1 LWNAFTNADSNGYC
15 NCYRDGHSYG
25 DRNGHTDRNFNS
37 HANSYRYG
45 KTHSKPETPSHTK
58 ATSDPSAS
66 SVTGN
71 RCQSFKAGRR
81 IRWNALS
88 QRVGWSGIGFGRRRS
103 TFLLSQ
109 LNLQNRFQGKI
120 WIEMIGSQPVAI
132 EER

>member
-45 KTHSKPETPSHTK
+45 KTHSNPETPSHTK

-71 RCQSFKAGRR
+71 SRLEKSKANEQTNVILEKFLNQEMR
-81 IRWNALS
+81 NPLS
-88 QRVGWSGIGFGRRRS
+88 RKENSCF
-103 TFLLSQ
+103 
-109 LNLQNRFQGKI
+109 
-120 WIEMIGSQPVAI
+120 PD
-132 EER
+132 